1 MERRDFLLKGCT
13 LAIGGTLI
21 TSLLQ
26 SCQSIPVFKTVSENK
41 MLKVPLDQFKEN
53 NYLIVRPSNVSY
65 NVAVIK
71 KNENDFQSMM
81 MVCTHADNPL
91 RFNGKEFRCSLHGS
105 LFNKNGNVE
114 KGPAEKSLTLLKT
127 KVENNYLTINLI

>member
-13 LAIGGTLI
+13 LAIGGTLV

-26 SCQSIPVFKTVSENK
+26 SCHSIPVFKTLAENK
-41 MLKVPLDQFKEN
+41 MLKVPLDQFTEN
-53 NYLIVRPSNVSY
+53 NYLIVKPTNVSY

>member
-13 LAIGGTLI
+13 LAIGGTLL